1 MEGGI
6 DEDLD
11 FDENEHFQDDDDNND
26 FHRNEEEEEEAKLQ
40 EVGVHS
46 SLKIANSVGTPQ
58 KGGQ

>member
-40 EVGVHS
+40 EVGCPLLVEES
-46 SLKIANSVGTPQ
+46 
-58 KGGQ
+58 